1 MCAEFRNLA
10 TVAAALLLLTG
21 AATAQPAFTEVSPL
35 TDPLWVT
42 DENSDFWIN
51 AVAPADVDGDGDLD
65 LAVLGF
71 YVVYFES
78 VEDRLV
84 LFLNDGLGPD
94 GRWAFT
100 QREVPRNGV
109 TGGASDLAWGDF
121 DGDGDPDLVVG
132 SNGATVVYRNDAG
145 FLTALPNTL
154 PPYEE
159 DSGYSGAYDLRSL
172 TWADA
177 DNDGDLDLLVPS
189 VLEPGAF
196 QYATRLVR
204 NDGSDGLGGWLFTE
218 LVAGLDPTAHAQT
231 AWADDDGD
239 GDLDLFMLNIDPF
252 LGGGFIRRYTN
263 LGGTFA
269 GQDLLGIT
277 INYGVG
283 DWGDFDAD
291 GDLDIL
297 VAGNI
302 QETDGTFNT
311 VLRVYRNDG
320 GGIFTPDTLAVPTL
334 GWLDFHAGSWADYNS
349 DGVVDLLVTGS
360 FVGESEIVGRSE
372 IYVNSGGTFA
382 PIGANLSAPIES
394 IGRGGTFSWLDI
406 DGDGDLDYL
415 VAGAYFVPDGNGLV
429 EAQIHLY
436 RNEASG
442 ANGAPTAPSALS
454 AIDLGRGTV
463 LLDWAPATDDT
474 TATTAL
480 TYELEITP
488 RTGVAAEGALLTG
501 QSRRLPEPGN
511 LSAITRWRL
520 RGLPAGTYDW
530 SVRAVDSA
538 FNGGPRASGTFTV
551 TLPSE
556 PQVAIVRPRSGST
569 VKGAVTI
576 RVSARDDQD
585 PPSQL
590 NVLVAVGGQ
599 TLLAATYDPVTQL
612 FNAVWDTTAVAD
624 GPYVLRAFAVDTLGN
639 RGASRRVWVIV
650 NNVP

>member
-1 MCAEFRNLA
+1 M
-10 TVAAALLLLTG
+10 AAALLLLTR
-21 AATAQPAFTEVSPL
+21 AADAQPAFTEVSPL

-42 DENSDFWIN
+42 DENTDFWIN

-65 LAVLGF
+65 LAVMGF

-78 VEDRLV
+78 AEDRLV

-100 QREVPRNGV
+100 QREVPLGAL
-109 TGGASDLAWGDF
+109 TAGASDLAWGDL
-121 DGDGDPDLVVG
+121 DNDGDPDLAVG
-132 SNGATVVYRNDAG
+132 SNGATVVFRNDAG
-145 FLTALPNTL
+145 FLTALPNAL
-154 PPYEE
+154 PPYYE
-159 DSGYSGAYDLRSL
+159 DSGYTNAYDLRSL
-172 TWADA
+172 SWADS

-189 VLEPGAF
+189 VLEPGTF
-196 QYATRLVR
+196 GYRTRLVR
-204 NDGSDGLGGWLFTE
+204 NDGPDGAGGWLFTE
-218 LVAGLDPTAHAQT
+218 LAAGLDPTAHAQT

-239 GDLDLFMLNIDPF
+239 ADLDLFMLDIDASM
-252 LGGGFIRRYTN
+252 GGGFIRRYEN

-269 GQDLLGIT
+269 GQDLLGI
-277 INYGVG
+277 IVHYGIA

-291 GDLDIL
+291 GDMDIL

-302 QETDGTFNT
+302 QETNGTFNT

-320 GGIFTPDTLAVPTL
+320 GGVYVPDTLAAPAL

-360 FVGESEIVGRSE
+360 FVGDGEIVGRSE
-372 IYVNSGGTFA
+372 IYVNNGGTFT
-382 PIGANLSAPIES
+382 PIGANLSAPVES

-415 VAGAYFVPDGNGLV
+415 VAGAYFVPGGNGLV

-436 RNEASG
+436 RNDASG
-442 ANGAPTAPSALS
+442 TNEAPTAPSAPS
-454 AIDLGRGTV
+454 ATDLGGGTV
-463 LLDWAPATDDT
+463 LLSWAPATDDR

-480 TYELEITP
+480 TYELEIAP
-488 RTGVAAEGALLTG
+488 SAGLAAEAALVPG
-501 QSRRLPEPGN
+501 QGHRLPEPGN
-511 LSAITRWRL
+511 ITAVTSWRL

-551 TLPSE
+551 TLPPE
-556 PQVAIVRPRSGST
+556 PIVAIARPKPGST

-576 RVSARDDQD
+576 RVWAQDDQD
-585 PPSQL
+585 PPGQL
-590 NVLVAVGGQ
+590 RVFVAVGGQ
-599 TLLAATYDPVTQL
+599 TLLPATYDPVTQL
-612 FNAVWDTTAVAD
+612 YNAVWDTTGVVDAD
-624 GPYVLRAFAVDTLGN
+624 YTLRAFAVDEFGN
-639 RGASRRVWVIV
+639 RGVSRRVRVTV
-650 NNVP
+650 DNVP